1 MHQGY
6 LLILLFCTVLVHE
19 AGAQRSTPLE
29 RTLSLECQGLSLEES
44 LYRMQAAEVPLLFR
58 NDQLPRKTIT
68 EDFPRTPVG
77 DILDRLLAGTNL
89 RYELSAGSIYVLV
102 DPAIEVR
109 YTISG
114 YVEDARSGE
123 RLIGA
128 NIYDRRTGQGT
139 AANEY
144 GFFSLSLE
152 PDTVALQFSYTGYRT
167 QYRTFELDR
176 NGQYRIRLEPQLTLA
191 TVEVRPEL
199 LNNPGQEDQVRPP
212 RGVQLDPQLVSV
224 LPSLGGEPDPVR
236 TLQLLPGVTS
246 GADGVEGMHLR
257 GGDSGTHLV
266 LLDGVPVYNLG
277 HAAGLFSIFNSQV
290 IRSVELHK
298 QNIPSRYGNRLAGVL
313 DVRTREG
320 NLYEHR
326 AQLETGLLSVRTSI
340 EGPIVPGKTAFLL
353 SGRFSLIQHLL
364 RPISREN
371 KASRGVDGL
380 TEYGFNDVNVKVHH
394 TFGPNDRL
402 YFSLYRGEDRYND
415 NSLRSDTLR
424 YQSENGVVYRWASEQ
439 SFSERLNWSNT
450 VGALRWN
457 HLFSDQLFSN
467 FTLTLSEL
475 DVGGGYLRRDSLRE
489 LSSRQVIGGY
499 NLARYQSG
507 IADLGLSW
515 DAQLTPRPGVNW
527 NFGIN
532 YTRHAFRPGVF
543 TEEASLAQVE
553 EPVISNDSI
562 TSRELGVYLD
572 FNRSYR
578 NWWFRLGLHYNQ
590 WLVRQ
595 TNYRIPQPR
604 LGVGGRLGKRL
615 RWLAAYD
622 HTAQPIHLLSNT
634 TIGLPTDLWVPATRK
649 VRPAENQQVSFSL
662 DWSIAPNWE
671 LETSVFHK
679 EMRHLYR
686 FSEGAR
692 TISDWE
698 SNVTVGSGSAEGV
711 ELLLRYRNT
720 AVQGW
725 LAYTLSSSERRFERV
740 NQGRPFPFR
749 YDRRDDLKLVFDW
762 RIKRGFHLSGNWVYS
777 SGSALSLSLE
787 SFRLVVP
794 GQPVV
799 PAVDV
804 FVFGNKNDFRLPG
817 YHRLDLNLVY
827 ETLPREG
834 QARHRF
840 QVGLYN
846 AYNRRNP
853 VFYDLRTDYVDLNGQ
868 LSANRQFVQVYIAP
882 LMPSFSYKV
891 SW

>member
-1 MHQGY
+1 MRRCY
-6 LLILLFCTVLVHE
+6 LLLFSCCWLALV
-19 AGAQRSTPLE
+19 ARAQDTAPLA
-29 RTLSLECQGLSLEES
+29 RILSLDTRGLSLEAS
-44 LYRMQAAEVPLLFR
+44 LYELQAAEVPLLFR
-58 NDQLPRKTIT
+58 NDQLPPKTIN
-68 EDFPRTPVG
+68 ENFVRQPVR
-77 DILDRLLAGTNL
+77 DILDRLFAGTNL
-89 RYELSAGSIYVLV
+89 RYEWADGAIYVQV
-102 DPAIEVR
+102 DPSIEVR
-109 YTISG
+109 YTLSG

-128 NIYDRRTGQGT
+128 NIYDQRSRQGT

-152 PDTVALQFSYTGYRT
+152 PDTVTLQFSYTGYQT
-167 QYRTFELDR
+167 QYRTLVLDR
-176 NGQYRIRLEPQLTLA
+176 NRRFRIQLEPQLTLA
-191 TVEVRPEL
+191 TVEVRPGPL
-199 LNNPGQEDQVRPP
+199 DTPVPGDAVQPP
-212 RGVQLDPQLVSV
+212 RGVLLDPKLAGL
-224 LPSLGGEPDPVR
+224 LPSLGGEADPIR

-246 GADGVEGMHLR
+246 GADGLEGMHLR

-266 LLDGVPVYNLG
+266 LMDGVPVYNVG

-326 AQLETGLLSVRTSI
+326 AQLEAGLLSVRTSI

-371 KASRGVDGL
+371 KANRGLDGG
-380 TEYGFNDVNVKVHH
+380 TEYGFSDVNVKLHH

-415 NSLRSDTLR
+415 SSLRSDTLR
-424 YQSENGVVYRWASEQ
+424 YQAENGVVYRWASEQ
-439 SFSERLNWSNT
+439 SFEERLNWSNT
-450 VGALRWN
+450 VAALRWN
-457 HLFSDQLFSN
+457 HLFSDRLFSN
-467 FTLTLSEL
+467 FTLTLSQL

-507 IADLGLSW
+507 IADLGLRW

-543 TEEASLAQVE
+543 AEEVSTTFIE
-553 EPVISNDSI
+553 EPVLSNDSI
-562 TSRELGVYLD
+562 TTRELGVYLD
-572 FNRSYR
+572 YQRTFRH
-578 NWWFRLGLHYNQ
+578 WWLRLGVHYNQ

-604 LGVGGRLGKRL
+604 IGVGGRLAPEL
-615 RWLAAYD
+615 SWQLAYD

-634 TIGLPTDLWVPATRK
+634 TIGLPTDLWVPATRN
-649 VRPAENQQVSFSL
+649 VRPAENQQLSFTL
-662 DWSIAPNWE
+662 NWQPAPRWQ
-671 LETSVFHK
+671 LETSLFK
-679 EMRHLYR
+679 KRMSNLYR

-692 TISDWE
+692 TISNWE
-698 SNVTVGSGSAEGV
+698 SNVTVGTGSAEGV
-711 ELLLRYRNT
+711 ELLLRYRN
-720 AVQGW
+720 AALRGW
-725 LAYTLSSSERRFERV
+725 VAYTLSASNRRFERV
-740 NQGRPFPFR
+740 NQGRSFPFR
-749 YDRRDDLKLVFDW
+749 YDRRDDLKVVFDW
-762 RIKRGFHLSGNWVYS
+762 RIKRGLHLSGNWLYA

-794 GQPVV
+794 GQPLL
-799 PAVDV
+799 PPVDV
-804 FVFGNKNDFRLPG
+804 FVFENKNDFRLPG

-827 ETLPREG
+827 ETPPRTG
-834 QARHRF
+834 RACHRF
-840 QVGLYN
+840 QFGLYN
-846 AYNRRNP
+846 VYNRRNP
-853 VFYDLRTDYVDLNGQ
+853 IFYDLRNNYVDLNGQ
-868 LSANRQFVQVYIAP
+868 LSANRQFVQVFIAP
-882 LMPSFSYKV
+882 LMPSFSYRV
-891 SW
+891 AW

>member
-1 MHQGY
+1 MRRAY
-6 LLILLFCTVLVHE
+6 FIFLLFCCLAAE
-19 AGAQRSTPLE
+19 AGAQDLNPLE
-29 RTLSLECQGLSLEES
+29 RILSLDTKGSDLEES
-44 LYRMQAAEVPLLFR
+44 LYLLQAADLPLFFR
-58 NDQLPRKTIT
+58 NDQLPSKIIT
-68 EDFPRTPVG
+68 ENFSRAQVQ
-77 DILDRLLAGTNL
+77 DILDRLFAGTNL
-89 RYELSAGSIYVLV
+89 RYELSEGSIYVLV
-102 DPAIEVR
+102 DPSVEMR

-167 QYRTFELDR
+167 QFRTFELDR

-191 TVEVRPEL
+191 TVEVRPA
-199 LNNPGQEDQVRPP
+199 PEDAAVTVDRVRPP
-212 RGVQLDPQLVSV
+212 RGTQLDPQLMSV

-236 TLQLLPGVTS
+236 ALQLLPGITS
-246 GADGVEGMHLR
+246 GADGLEGMHLR
-257 GGDSGTHLV
+257 GSDSGTHLV

-326 AQLETGLLSVRTSI
+326 AQLEAGLLSVRTSI

-371 KASRGVDGL
+371 KANRDLDGL
-380 TEYGFNDVNVKVHH
+380 TEYGFNDVNVKLHH
-394 TFGPNDRL
+394 TFGPSDRL

-415 NSLRSDTLR
+415 SSLRSDTLR
-424 YQSENGVVYRWASEQ
+424 YQAENGVVYRWASEQ
-439 SFSERLNWSNT
+439 SFEERLNWSNT
-450 VGALRWN
+450 VAALRWN
-457 HLFSDQLFSN
+457 HLFSDRLFSN

-499 NLARYQSG
+499 NLARYESG

-515 DAQLTPRPGVNW
+515 DAQLTPRPGVDW

-543 TEEASLAQVE
+543 TEEVSSAQVE
-553 EPVISNDSI
+553 EPVLSNDSI
-562 TSRELGVYLD
+562 TSRELGLYID
-572 FNRSYR
+572 YNRSFR
-578 NWWFRLGLHYNQ
+578 NWWLRLGLHYNQ

-595 TNYRIPQPR
+595 TNYRVPQPR
-604 LGVGGRLGKRL
+604 IGLGGRLGGRL
-615 RWLAAYD
+615 NWQLAYD

-649 VRPAENQQVSFSL
+649 VRPAENQQLSFTL
-662 DWSIAPNWE
+662 DWSPAPNWK
-671 LETSVFHK
+671 LETSLFHK
-679 EMRHLYR
+679 KMRYLYR

-692 TISDWE
+692 TISNWE
-698 SNVTVGSGSAEGV
+698 SNVTVGTGSAEGLEV
-711 ELLLRYRNT
+711 LLRYRNT

-725 LAYTLSSSERRFERV
+725 LAYTISSSQRRFERV

-762 RIKRGFHLSGNWVYS
+762 RIKKGLHLSGNWVYS

-799 PAVDV
+799 PAVNV
-804 FVFGNKNDFRLPG
+804 FVFENKNDFRLPG

-827 ETLPREG
+827 ETPPREG
-834 QARHRF
+834 WARHRF
-840 QVGLYN
+840 QIGVYN

-853 VFYDLRTDYVDLNGQ
+853 IFYDLRTNYVDLNGQ
-868 LSANRQFVQVYIAP
+868 LSANRQFVQVFIAP